1 MLSFVIFFFKHMTA
15 YEMRISDWSSD
26 VCSSDLSPRTRP
38 REVPLPMER
47 LLRDI
52 EPDRGGR
59 EDRADEDEDRPEP
72 VDPEF
77 IPRAGVEHEVAQA
90 REEMLE
96 EGPGQADQHDLAED
110 VGELMNGAGIDRK
123 SVV

>member
-1 MLSFVIFFFKHMTA
+1 
-15 YEMRISDWSSD
+15 
-26 VCSSDLSPRTRP
+26 
-38 REVPLPMER
+38 MER

-96 EGPGQADQHDLAED
+96 EGPGQADQPDLAED
-110 VGELMNGAGIDRK
+110 VGDLMNGAGLWIVPDTGKEGGICRSEEHTFKLQSPMRK
-123 SVV
+123 SYTVF